1 MKALVLEDDELVG
14 ELIES
19 IVAGLGGVQQVTL
32 ARSLTEAKRCV
43 AGDAF
48 GLYLVDWELP
58 DGSGL
63 ELVKQIRRSDSVVP
77 VVIISGRSDRE
88 SVIKAAHHGISGYI
102 TKPLDV
108 ELLHQRL
115 TDLIPAPTVESA
127 SVHEFMAKASN
138 SVVQLPTELDP
149 AEIIELIG
157 RADTLSAS
165 ELAERWREQIG
176 LTARILDVANSSSF
190 RRTGKP
196 VESLRVAIGSIGVS
210 MALNQ
215 ALALALDVTA
225 KLTRPEL
232 KAVADRYQDIS
243 LRVSRD
249 ANQIALRVGKASTMY
264 RSAGLLSRLG
274 EMAVLKVLNQFDAAG
289 GTLAEAEIEQCL
301 ARWSEEYGNRLK
313 VHWKF
318 PLGLRELIGAVHFLS
333 PDNHREGPIIMRAAA
348 LMAESRQEEKEC
360 QRLLRQLGLD
370 ATELTKETPSDAV

>member
-14 ELIES
+14 ELIET
-19 IVAGLGGVQQVTL
+19 IVAGFNGVQVTL
-32 ARSLTEAKRCV
+32 ARSLTEAKRYL
-43 AGDAF
+43 AESPHE
-48 GLYLVDWELP
+48 LYLVDWELP

-63 ELVKQIRRSDSVVP
+63 ELVKQIRRTDSVVP
-77 VVIISGRSDRE
+77 VVIVSGRSDRE
-88 SVIKAAHHGISGYI
+88 SVIKAAHYGISGYI

-108 ELLHQRL
+108 ELLHRRL
-115 TDLIPAPTVESA
+115 MDLIPALSVENA
-127 SVHEFMAKASN
+127 SVHEFMAKSSN
-138 SVVQLPTELDP
+138 AVVQLPTDLDP
-149 AEIIELIG
+149 TDILELIG

-176 LTARILDVANSSSF
+176 LTARILDVANSNSF
-190 RRTGKP
+190 RRTGEP
-196 VESLRVAIGSIGVS
+196 VESLRAAIGSIGVS
-210 MALNQ
+210 MALSQ
-215 ALALALDVTA
+215 ALALSLDVSA

-232 KAVADRYQDIS
+232 KSFADRYQEVS
-243 LRVSRD
+243 LRVARD
-249 ANQIALRVGKASTMY
+249 ANQIAIRLGKTSTMY

-289 GTLAEAEIEQCL
+289 GTLAQAEIEQCV

-333 PDNHREGPIIMRAAA
+333 LDNHREGPIIMRAAA
-348 LMAESRQEEKEC
+348 LIAENRQDENEC

-370 ATELTKETPSDAV
+370 ASEYAKEAPSDVV

>member
-14 ELIES
+14 ELIET
-19 IVAGLGGVQQVTL
+19 IVAGFSGLNVTL
-32 ARSLTEAKRCV
+32 ARSLTEAKQRL
-43 AGDAF
+43 AEAPY

-63 ELVKQIRRSDSVVP
+63 ELLKLIRQTDSVVP
-77 VVIISGRSDRE
+77 VVIVSGRTDRE
-88 SVIKAAHHGISGYI
+88 SVIKAAHYGISGYV

-108 ELLHQRL
+108 ELLHRRL
-115 TDLIPAPTVESA
+115 LDLIPAHRVENA
-127 SVHEFMAKASN
+127 SVHEYMARSSN
-138 SVVQLPTELDP
+138 TVVQLPTDLDP
-149 AEIIELIG
+149 ADIIELIG
-157 RADTLSAS
+157 RVDTLSAA

-196 VESLRVAIGSIGVS
+196 VESLRAAIGTIGVS
-210 MALNQ
+210 MALSQ
-215 ALALALDVTA
+215 ALALSLDVTA

-232 KAVADRYQDIS
+232 KAFADRYQDMS
-243 LRVSRD
+243 LRVARE
-249 ANQIALRVGKASTMY
+249 ANRIATLLGSASTMY

-289 GTLAEAEIEQCL
+289 GSLEQAEIEQCL

-348 LMAESRQEEKEC
+348 LIAENRQAEPEC

-370 ATELTKETPSDAV
+370 RSEFAKEEPSDAL

>member
-176 LTARILDVANSSSF
+176 LRYEN
-190 RRTGKP
+190 
-196 VESLRVAIGSIGVS
+196 
-210 MALNQ
+210 NQ
-215 ALALALDVTA
+215 
-225 KLTRPEL
+225 E
-232 KAVADRYQDIS
+232 
-243 LRVSRD
+243 
-249 ANQIALRVGKASTMY
+249 
-264 RSAGLLSRLG
+264 
-274 EMAVLKVLNQFDAAG
+274 
-289 GTLAEAEIEQCL
+289 
-301 ARWSEEYGNRLK
+301 
-313 VHWKF
+313 
-318 PLGLRELIGAVHFLS
+318 
-333 PDNHREGPIIMRAAA
+333 
-348 LMAESRQEEKEC
+348 
-360 QRLLRQLGLD
+360 
-370 ATELTKETPSDAV
+370 

>member
-14 ELIES
+14 ELIET
-19 IVAGLGGVQQVTL
+19 IVAGFNGVQVTL
-32 ARSLTEAKRCV
+32 ARSLTEAKRYL
-43 AGDAF
+43 AESPHE
-48 GLYLVDWELP
+48 LYLVDWELP

-63 ELVKQIRRSDSVVP
+63 ELVKQIRRTDSVVP
-77 VVIISGRSDRE
+77 VVIVSGRSDRE
-88 SVIKAAHHGISGYI
+88 SVIKAAHYGISGYI

-108 ELLHQRL
+108 ELLHRRL
-115 TDLIPAPTVESA
+115 MDLIPAISVENA
-127 SVHEFMAKASN
+127 SVHEFMAKSSN
-138 SVVQLPTELDP
+138 AVVQLPTDLDP
-149 AEIIELIG
+149 TDILELIG

-176 LTARILDVANSSSF
+176 LTARILDVANSNSF
-190 RRTGKP
+190 RRTGEP
-196 VESLRVAIGSIGVS
+196 VESLRAAIGSIGVS
-210 MALNQ
+210 MALSQ
-215 ALALALDVTA
+215 ALALSLDVSA

-232 KAVADRYQDIS
+232 KSFADRYQEVS
-243 LRVSRD
+243 LRVARD
-249 ANQIALRVGKASTMY
+249 ANQIAIRLGKTSTMY

-289 GTLAEAEIEQCL
+289 GTLAQAEIEQCV

-333 PDNHREGPIIMRAAA
+333 LDNHREGPIIMRAAA
-348 LMAESRQEEKEC
+348 LIAENRQDENEC

-370 ATELTKETPSDAV
+370 ASEYAKEAPSDVV